1 MYAFA
6 IWVTTKCNMR
16 CSYCYEGNDK
26 DSHFMD
32 KKTADETIKFVIEKI
47 NKSDMTI
54 IDFHGGEPLLNF
66 PAIKYIVDK
75 LHNEYRDYKFSFGI
89 TTNGTICTPE
99 ILEFLS
105 HNFGYSLTVSLD
117 GTKKAHEANRKL
129 SNGRG
134 TYYEALRTAMALLT
148 DKQRCD
154 VRIRMTVVPN
164 NIRELAKGVIELI
177 EKGFKIIIPVIDYF
191 DKNWKQSD
199 IAIIYQEL
207 DKIKKYLIKKNKFSE
222 VVVSMVNDKNKI
234 LGKCN
239 GGMTSFH
246 ITPDGDIYPCA
257 YAVGNSNEK
266 MGDVFQGI
274 DQKKVDVYQKLYLLE
289 NEQCIG
295 CGNYNKCA
303 SSRCKFLNHSVM
315 GEYTKPIPVLC
326 MIENIKHDISTQ
338 ENL

>member
-105 HNFGYSLTVSLD
+105 HNLGYSLTVSLD

-177 EKGFKIIIPVIDYF
+177 EKASCII
-191 DKNWKQSD
+191 
-199 IAIIYQEL
+199 
-207 DKIKKYLIKKNKFSE
+207 
-222 VVVSMVNDKNKI
+222 
-234 LGKCN
+234 
-239 GGMTSFH
+239 
-246 ITPDGDIYPCA
+246 
-257 YAVGNSNEK
+257 
-266 MGDVFQGI
+266 
-274 DQKKVDVYQKLYLLE
+274 
-289 NEQCIG
+289 
-295 CGNYNKCA
+295 
-303 SSRCKFLNHSVM
+303 
-315 GEYTKPIPVLC
+315 
-326 MIENIKHDISTQ
+326 
-338 ENL
+338 

>member
-199 IAIIYQEL
+199 IEIIYQEL
-207 DKIKKYLIKKNKFSE
+207 DKIKKYLIKKKKFS
-222 VVVSMVNDKNKI
+222 
-234 LGKCN
+234 
-239 GGMTSFH
+239 
-246 ITPDGDIYPCA
+246 
-257 YAVGNSNEK
+257 
-266 MGDVFQGI
+266 
-274 DQKKVDVYQKLYLLE
+274 
-289 NEQCIG
+289 
-295 CGNYNKCA
+295 
-303 SSRCKFLNHSVM
+303 
-315 GEYTKPIPVLC
+315 
-326 MIENIKHDISTQ
+326 
-338 ENL
+338 

>member
-1 MYAFA
+1 
-6 IWVTTKCNMR
+6 
-16 CSYCYEGNDK
+16 
-26 DSHFMD
+26 
-32 KKTADETIKFVIEKI
+32 
-47 NKSDMTI
+47 
-54 IDFHGGEPLLNF
+54 
-66 PAIKYIVDK
+66 
-75 LHNEYRDYKFSFGI
+75 
-89 TTNGTICTPE
+89 
-99 ILEFLS
+99 
-105 HNFGYSLTVSLD
+105 
-117 GTKKAHEANRKL
+117 
-129 SNGRG
+129 
-134 TYYEALRTAMALLT
+134 MALLT

-177 EKGFKIIIPVIDYF
+177 EKGFEIIIPVIDYF
-191 DKNWKQSD
+191 DENWKQSD
-199 IAIIYQEL
+199 IEIIYQEL

-222 VVVSMVNDKNKI
+222 VVVSMVNDQNKI

-239 GGMTSFH
+239 GGVTSFH

-274 DQKKVDVYQKLYLLE
+274 DQKKVEVYQKLYLLE

-295 CGNYNKCA
+295 CGNYNRCA

>member
-164 NIRELAKGVIELI
+164 NIR
-177 EKGFKIIIPVIDYF
+177 
-191 DKNWKQSD
+191 
-199 IAIIYQEL
+199 
-207 DKIKKYLIKKNKFSE
+207 
-222 VVVSMVNDKNKI
+222 VS
-234 LGKCN
+234 
-239 GGMTSFH
+239 
-246 ITPDGDIYPCA
+246 
-257 YAVGNSNEK
+257 
-266 MGDVFQGI
+266 
-274 DQKKVDVYQKLYLLE
+274 
-289 NEQCIG
+289 
-295 CGNYNKCA
+295 
-303 SSRCKFLNHSVM
+303 R
-315 GEYTKPIPVLC
+315 
-326 MIENIKHDISTQ
+326 
-338 ENL
+338 